1 MSEKLLIVFEG
12 IDNSGKTS
20 LSKGVCENLDNF
32 TWAKEP
38 TFTTE
43 EADRLNDQNN
53 KINEYERELLF
64 LESRIRRQPA
74 YQNNN
79 IILDRYLWTGMTYAE
94 VFSPKVYE
102 FSTYLYQN
110 YNIFRK
116 PDFTIFVDTPVEV
129 CQKREPIL
137 TIERLDK
144 IRKAY
149 LNNQKYVNTDILTIS
164 GEGNLKYNIDIIS
177 NTIKDII
184 KTKLSKS

>member
-1 MSEKLLIVFEG
+1 MDKLLIVFEG

-20 LSKGVCENLDNF
+20 LSKGVCERLKDW

-38 TFTTE
+38 LFTTE
-43 EADRLNDQNN
+43 EADRLNNPDN
-53 KINEYERELLF
+53 KINECERELLF

-79 IILDRYLWTGMTYAE
+79 VILDRYLWTGMTYAE
-94 VFSPKVYE
+94 VFSPSVYE

-116 PDFTIFVDTPVEV
+116 PDFTVFVDTPVEV
-129 CQKREPIL
+129 CQKREPSL
-137 TIERLDK
+137 TIERLDT

-177 NTIKDII
+177 NTLKDFME
-184 KTKLSKS
+184 TKLPKV